1 MEKRKITVIPTK
13 THKTQVI
20 ESAATTLAELKADL
34 TKAGIDYTDC
44 TFFEGLTKIE
54 LKNDAAIL
62 PHDVPYKGTTTNN
75 LVFMITNASKKI
87 RSGAGLDRKA
97 IIEEIKAK
105 NLTEVVK
112 KTYGK
117 NYTNCKTE
125 ALQEIL
131 NKEAAST
138 TADASTPTAKAAPI
152 KKEVPNMPVTKT
164 IDPSN
169 YVTNLSSYVTKAELR
184 EVIESLLKEMENAGM
199 DYSDDIDID
208 NIAIIGNVTSDT
220 SNASKEEKSDS
231 PYSASELDSMFKNM

>member
-87 RSGAGLDRKA
+87 RSGAKLDRKA

-125 ALQEIL
+125 DLEKIL
-131 NKEAAST
+131 SMNNTPTLKEAPA
-138 TADASTPTAKAAPI
+138 
-152 KKEVPNMPVTKT
+152 KKEVPNESIMKT
-164 IDPSN
+164 TDLSN
-169 YVTNLSSYVTKAELR
+169 YVTKAELR
-184 EVIESLLKEMENAGM
+184 EVIESLLKEMEDVEV
-199 DYSDDIDID
+199 DYVEDVDID
-208 NIAIIGNVTSDT
+208 NIAIIGKVSS
-220 SNASKEEKSDS
+220 SNSEEEKSDS
-231 PYSASELDSMFKNM
+231 PYSSNELDDMFKDM

>member
-87 RSGAGLDRKA
+87 RSGAKLDRKA

-125 ALQEIL
+125 DLEKIL
-131 NKEAAST
+131 SMNNTPTLKEAPA
-138 TADASTPTAKAAPI
+138 
-152 KKEVPNMPVTKT
+152 KKEVSNESVMKT
-164 IDPSN
+164 TDLSN
-169 YVTNLSSYVTKAELR
+169 YVTKAELR
-184 EVIESLLKEMENAGM
+184 EVIESLLKEMEEVEV
-199 DYSDDIDID
+199 DYIEDVDID
-208 NIAIIGNVTSDT
+208 NIAIIGDVS
-220 SNASKEEKSDS
+220 SNNSEEEKSDS
-231 PYSASELDSMFKNM
+231 PYSSNELDDMFKDM

>member
-87 RSGAGLDRKA
+87 RSGAKLDRKA

-125 ALQEIL
+125 DLEKIL
-131 NKEAAST
+131 SMNNTPTLKEAPA
-138 TADASTPTAKAAPI
+138 
-152 KKEVPNMPVTKT
+152 KKEVSNESVMKT
-164 IDPSN
+164 TDLSN
-169 YVTNLSSYVTKAELR
+169 YVTKAELR
-184 EVIESLLKEMENAGM
+184 EVIESLLKEMEDIEV
-199 DYSDDIDID
+199 DYVEDVDID
-208 NIAIIGNVTSDT
+208 NIAIIGKVSS
-220 SNASKEEKSDS
+220 SNSEEEKSDS
-231 PYSASELDSMFKNM
+231 PYSSNELDDMFKDM

>member
-54 LKNDAAIL
+54 LKNDATIL

-131 NKEAAST
+131 NKEVTST
-138 TADASTPTAKAAPI
+138 AADASTPTAKAAPV

-164 IDPSN
+164 LDLSN
-169 YVTNLSSYVTKAELR
+169 YVTKAELR
-184 EVIESLLKEMENAGM
+184 EVIESLLKEMEKEGV
-199 DYSDDIDID
+199 DYVEDVDID
-208 NIAIIGNVTSDT
+208 NIAIIGKVSS
-220 SNASKEEKSDS
+220 SNSKEEKSDS
-231 PYSASELDSMFKNM
+231 PYSSDELDDMFKGM

>member
-87 RSGAGLDRKA
+87 RSGAKLDRKA
-97 IIEEIKAK
+97 IIEEIKVK

-125 ALQEIL
+125 DLQKIL
-131 NKEAAST
+131 NKEVAST
-138 TADASTPTAKAAPI
+138 PADASASTAKTAPA
-152 KKEVPNMPVTKT
+152 KKEVPNKPAMKT
-164 IDPSN
+164 TD
-169 YVTNLSSYVTKAELR
+169 LSSYVTKAELR
-184 EVIESLLKEMENAGM
+184 KVIESLLKEMEDADV
-199 DYSDDIDID
+199 DYIEDVDID
-208 NIAIIGNVTSDT
+208 NIAIIGKVSS
-220 SNASKEEKSDS
+220 SNSEEEKSDS
-231 PYSASELDSMFKNM
+231 PYSPNELDDMFKGM

>member
-87 RSGAGLDRKA
+87 RSGAKLDRKA

-125 ALQEIL
+125 DLEKIL

-138 TADASTPTAKAAPI
+138 TADTLAPVAKTAPA
-152 KKEVPNMPVTKT
+152 KKEVSNNPTMKT
-164 IDPSN
+164 TDLSN
-169 YVTNLSSYVTKAELR
+169 YVTKAELR
-184 EVIESLLKEMENAGM
+184 EVIESLLKEMEDADV
-199 DYSDDIDID
+199 DYIDDVDID
-208 NIAIIGNVTSDT
+208 NIAIIGKVSS
-220 SNASKEEKSDS
+220 SNSEEEKSDS
-231 PYSASELDSMFKNM
+231 PYSSNELDDMFKDM

>member
-87 RSGAGLDRKA
+87 RSGAKLDRKA

-125 ALQEIL
+125 DLEKIL
-131 NKEAAST
+131 NKEATST
-138 TADASTPTAKAAPI
+138 IADTSAPTAKVAPA
-152 KKEVPNMPVTKT
+152 KKEA
-164 IDPSN
+164 PSKLAMKI
-169 YVTNLSSYVTKAELR
+169 TDLSSYVTKAELR
-184 EVIESLLKEMENAGM
+184 EVIKSLLKEMEDADV
-199 DYSDDIDID
+199 DYIDDVDID
-208 NIAIIGNVTSDT
+208 NIAIIGKVSS
-220 SNASKEEKSDS
+220 SNSEEEKSDS
-231 PYSASELDSMFKNM
+231 PYSSNELDDMFKDM

>member
-87 RSGAGLDRKA
+87 RSGAKLDRKA

-125 ALQEIL
+125 DLEKIL
-131 NKEAAST
+131 SMNNTSTPKEAPA
-138 TADASTPTAKAAPI
+138 
-152 KKEVPNMPVTKT
+152 KKEVSNESVMKT
-164 IDPSN
+164 TDLSN
-169 YVTNLSSYVTKAELR
+169 YVTKAELR
-184 EVIESLLKEMENAGM
+184 EVIESLLKEMEDVEV
-199 DYSDDIDID
+199 DYVEDVDID
-208 NIAIIGNVTSDT
+208 NIAIIGKVSS
-220 SNASKEEKSDS
+220 SNSEEEKSDS
-231 PYSASELDSMFKNM
+231 PYSSNELDDMFKDM

>member
-87 RSGAGLDRKA
+87 RSGAKLDRKA

-125 ALQEIL
+125 DLEKIL

-138 TADASTPTAKAAPI
+138 TADSSASTAKVAPA
-152 KKEVPNMPVTKT
+152 KKEAPSKPAMKT
-164 IDPSN
+164 TDLSN
-169 YVTNLSSYVTKAELR
+169 YITKAELR
-184 EVIESLLKEMENAGM
+184 EVIESLLKEME
-199 DYSDDIDID
+199 DVYVEYIEDVDID
-208 NIAIIGNVTSDT
+208 NIAIIGKVSS
-220 SNASKEEKSDS
+220 SNSEEEKSDS
-231 PYSASELDSMFKNM
+231 PYSSNELDDMFKDM